1 MAFMMTVLVLV
12 LKAEL
17 QFCVVLNVIKFLVFP
32 MNVAKSNLFLD
43 FASTV
48 KLGDSKRLK
57 LC

>member
-1 MAFMMTVLVLV
+1 MRVLVLV

>member
-1 MAFMMTVLVLV
+1 MRVLVLV

-17 QFCVVLNVIKFLVFP
+17 QFCVVLNVIKFLDI
-32 MNVAKSNLFLD
+32 AKSNLFLD

>member
-1 MAFMMTVLVLV
+1 MAFRMRVLVLV

-17 QFCVVLNVIKFLVFP
+17 QFCVVLNVIKLLVFP

-43 FASTV
+43 FESTV
-48 KLGDSKRLK
+48 KLGDSKRIK